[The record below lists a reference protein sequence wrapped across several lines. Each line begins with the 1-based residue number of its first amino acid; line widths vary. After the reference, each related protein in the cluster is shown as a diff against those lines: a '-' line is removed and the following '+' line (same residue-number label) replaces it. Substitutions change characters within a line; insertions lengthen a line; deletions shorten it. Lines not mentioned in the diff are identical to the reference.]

1 MSARKILIC
10 DDNDKFRT
18 EVIKT
23 LGGAFVV
30 SEADSIAAFWRTF
43 KPCTFDLIILD
54 MRLEKG
60 REGLELLRKIRSYD
74 ELQPVI
80 MVSAYGDT
88 DAVLD
93 AAEAGALMFLHK
105 KDFSPDLLARM
116 VEAVLQQ
123 AALRRQLLV
132 AQNRTA
138 LDEVLGLSSRNP
150 LLKQALKLAQ
160 RAADREHAFVL
171 VAGEYG
177 TGSEMIAQ
185 VIQTRSRRRC
195 EAPFVA
201 VSDFSGGEVER
212 VLLGSTGQLAAP
224 RRRGSLEQA
233 NGGVLYLESPQGFP
247 ETARNRLVQVIQER
261 KILLLPEDVS
271 VPLDF
276 QLVVGS
282 LPENASANR
291 SWLES
296 AAQGGEIVEIYLPA
310 LRDRKEDIPLLA
322 TYYLQEYRRR
332 CGGAAR
338 TFAQDALTLLETYSW
353 PGNLYELKTVIE
365 GAAVQAVAMGDAEIK
380 AQYLPLK
387 FSGQREGEH
396 PLLDYR
402 TCLAQAEIELV
413 NEALKRNANFNKTEL
428 AGLLGYTDRF
438 AFSRRVR
445 KAMVDFPALGNAYPD
460 VRRLFGMRG

>member
-1 MSARKILIC
+1 VSARKILIC
-10 DDNDKFRT
+10 DDNDEFRT

-30 SEADSIAAFWRTF
+30 SEADSISAFWRTF

-132 AQNRTA
+132 AQNRTF
-138 LDEVLGLSSRNP
+138 LDEVLGLSSRNH

-185 VIQTRSRRRC
+185 VIHTRSRRRC

-212 VLLGSTGQLAAP
+212 VLLGSTGQLDAP

-247 ETARNRLVQVIQER
+247 ETARSRLAQVIQER
-261 KILLLPEDVS
+261 KILLHPEGVS

-282 LPENASANR
+282 LPENATANR
-291 SWLES
+291 GWLES

-338 TFAQDALTLLETYSW
+338 TLAQDALTLLETYSW

-380 AQYLPLK
+380 AQYLPLN
-387 FSGQREGEH
+387 FSGPRDGER
-396 PLLDYR
+396 PLLDFR
-402 TCLAQAEIELV
+402 TCLAQAELGLV
-413 NEALKRNANFNKTEL
+413 NEALKRNANLNKTEL

-460 VRRLFGMRG
+460 VKRLFGMRG

>member
-1 MSARKILIC
+1 VSARKILIC
-10 DDNDKFRT
+10 DDSDKFRT
-18 EVIKT
+18 AVTKA
-23 LGGAFVV
+23 LGGAFVIG
-30 SEADSIAAFWRTF
+30 EADSIAAFWRTF

-80 MVSAYGDT
+80 MASAYGDT
-88 DAVLD
+88 DAVLA

-132 AQNRTA
+132 AQNRTV
-138 LDEVLGLSSRNP
+138 LDEVLGLSSRNH

-160 RAADREHAFVL
+160 RAADCEHAFVL

-177 TGSEMIAQ
+177 SGAEMIAQ
-185 VIQTRSRRRC
+185 VIHTRSRRRC

-212 VLLGSTGQLAAP
+212 ELLGSAGQIDAP
-224 RRRGSLEQA
+224 RRRGCLEQA

-247 ETARNRLVQVIQER
+247 ATARSRLAQVIQER
-261 KILLLPEDVS
+261 GILLHPEGVS

-282 LPENASANR
+282 LPENAAANR
-291 SWLES
+291 EWLES

-338 TFAQDALTLLETYSW
+338 TLAQDALTLLETYSW

-380 AQYLPLK
+380 AQYLPLR
-387 FSGQREGEH
+387 FSGQSEGER
-396 PLLDYR
+396 PLSDYR
-402 TCLAQAEIELV
+402 TCLAQAELDLV
-413 NEALKRNANFNKTEL
+413 NKALRRNASLNKTEL

-445 KAMVDFPALGNAYPD
+445 KAIVDFPALGHVYPD
-460 VRRLFGMRG
+460 VKRLFGMRE